1 MERMLTKKAT
11 AAGCT
16 MEVTVMKLGE
26 DKRVLKRP
34 DRLAGGEKPHIG
46 CVVQAV
52 PRESLTGDG
61 SWSATSSVWNRTGH
75 KDEVLC
81 RMLAEKIC
89 CACRTVTVCT
99 GGVHIDEITGEQIRE
114 IVDAV
119 EKMGEEI
126 AQDLR

>member
-1 MERMLTKKAT
+1 
-11 AAGCT
+11 

-26 DKRVLKRP
+26 DFQIC
-34 DRLAGGEKPHIG
+34 LAGGEKPHIG

-89 CACRTVTVCT
+89 CACRTVTAPVACISMKLPESRS
-99 GGVHIDEITGEQIRE
+99 GRLW
-114 IVDAV
+114 
-119 EKMGEEI
+119 M
-126 AQDLR
+126 R

>member
-1 MERMLTKKAT
+1 M
-11 AAGCT
+11 
-16 MEVTVMKLGE
+16 
-26 DKRVLKRP
+26 P
-34 DRLAGGEKPHIG
+34 DAGG
-46 CVVQAV
+46 
-52 PRESLTGDG
+52 
-61 SWSATSSVWNRTGH
+61 
-75 KDEVLC
+75 
-81 RMLAEKIC
+81 KIC

>member
-1 MERMLTKKAT
+1 M
-11 AAGCT
+11 
-16 MEVTVMKLGE
+16 
-26 DKRVLKRP
+26 
-34 DRLAGGEKPHIG
+34 PHIG
-46 CVVQAV
+46 GVVQAV
-52 PRESLTGDG
+52 PREALTGDG

-114 IVDAV
+114 IVDGKRIKSHCIFRTCFGFV
-119 EKMGEEI
+119 LYFLLNM
-126 AQDLR
+126 

>member
-1 MERMLTKKAT
+1 MERMLTKKTT
-11 AAGCT
+11 AAGCM
-16 MEVTVMKLGE
+16 MEVTVMKIGE
-26 DKRVLKRP
+26 DFQIC
-34 DRLAGGEKPHIG
+34 LAGGEKPHIG

-99 GGVHIDEITGEQIRE
+99 GGVHINEITGEQIRE

>member
-11 AAGCT
+11 AAGYT
-16 MEVTVMKLGE
+16 MEVTVMKIGE
-26 DKRVLKRP
+26 DFQIC
-34 DRLAGGEKPHIG
+34 LAGGEKPHIG

-119 EKMGEEI
+119 EKM
-126 AQDLR
+126 